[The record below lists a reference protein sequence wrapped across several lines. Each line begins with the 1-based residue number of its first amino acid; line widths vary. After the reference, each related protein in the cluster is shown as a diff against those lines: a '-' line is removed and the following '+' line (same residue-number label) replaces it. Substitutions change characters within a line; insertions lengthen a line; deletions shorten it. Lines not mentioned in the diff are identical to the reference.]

1 MKLRRFLLYPL
12 ALLALLAGN
21 QSASALSV
29 EGVEIPEQVTLA
41 GQYVLPLN
49 GAGMRTKFF
58 MDIYVGA
65 LYLPAKNSDAGAIS
79 AADAPARI
87 AMYFRYKELSRERQV
102 EAWEKG
108 FKKNLAE
115 GQWPSMQAR
124 VEQAKT
130 YFRGVSRGGHM
141 FFDYIPGVG
150 TRFIVNDEVL
160 GTVEGHDFFQAV
172 LGIWL
177 GAHPP
182 QQALKEAMLGLE

>member
-1 MKLRRFLLYPL
+1 MKLRRLLLYPI
-12 ALLALLAGN
+12 ALVAMLVGN
-21 QSASALSV
+21 QSASALSM
-29 EGVEIPEQVTLA
+29 EGVEIPEQISLA
-41 GQYVLPLN
+41 GQHPLMLN

-65 LYLPAKNSDAGAIS
+65 LYLPEKSRDAGAII
-79 AADAPARI
+79 AADGPARI

-124 VEQAKT
+124 VVQAKT
-130 YFRGVSRGGHM
+130 YFRSVSRGGHM

-160 GTVEGHDFFQAV
+160 GTVEGRDFFQAV

-177 GAHPP
+177 GVHPP